1 MIAAGDPYP
10 GDPLIPGREYTVRG
24 APVAGVIKEGFI
36 RIREAGDPTPD
47 IADRFEAAFRS
58 PGAREAWVIY
68 TDPVFGRVA
77 VSAELAE
84 DIGVT
89 APGVA
94 DELAGDDDEIERE
107 RAELARTA
115 EEADAGDRAYRAR
128 QPGLADDLAESAG
141 GVLGAIGGAL
151 GTVVGWLGGVIG
163 TGAAAAIASHPVL
176 AVGAVVGVVVV
187 VRRATR

>member
-1 MIAAGDPYP
+1 MIAAGDPSP
-10 GDPLIPGREYTVRG
+10 GDPLIPGREYTLRG
-24 APVAGVIKEGFI
+24 ARVAGVFREGFI
-36 RIREAGDPTPD
+36 RARGPL
-47 IADRFEAAFRS
+47 ADGAARFEAAFRL
-58 PGAREAWVIY
+58 PGQASGWVIY
-68 TDPVFGRVA
+68 DDPSYGRIA

-94 DELAGDDDEIERE
+94 DELTGDDDEIERE
-107 RAELARTA
+107 LAELARTA